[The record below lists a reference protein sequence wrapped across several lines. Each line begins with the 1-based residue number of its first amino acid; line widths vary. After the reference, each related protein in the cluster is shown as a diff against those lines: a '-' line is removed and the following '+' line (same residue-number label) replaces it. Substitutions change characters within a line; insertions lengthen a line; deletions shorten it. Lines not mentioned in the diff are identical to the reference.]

1 MPSKALSKNM
11 SNIDFKARV
20 GAPAA
25 LGSIAAASIDFSSW
39 ELVSW
44 FPLISLLEEDVEGVE
59 DGVAEGLEGTTKLF
73 VRAAIL

>member
-1 MPSKALSKNM
+1 MPIHRMQDRVSYHQCKETDQFLARPSKIVEFTNLMPSKALSKNM

-39 ELVSW
+39 ELVS
-44 FPLISLLEEDVEGVE
+44 
-59 DGVAEGLEGTTKLF
+59 
-73 VRAAIL
+73 